1 MQRLQFHRLMAA
13 RGRAGL
19 SSGPCL
25 FYFLKTICCHFTEA
39 VITVECCLSKR
50 GAAYDEN
57 EKFHKLKT
65 FHMQLMHVS

>member
-1 MQRLQFHRLMAA
+1 MAA

-19 SSGPCL
+19 SSGPLRL
-25 FYFLKTICCHFTEA
+25 FYFLKTICRHFTEA

-50 GAAYDEN
+50 GAAYDE
-57 EKFHKLKT
+57 FHKLKT